1 MSGLVGGVGTK
12 SGIIRSLSGVTAGTA
27 AINIGNVRIVTG
39 YITLDST
46 TSGLSEDLFYNDS
59 TISFSGFKV
68 APAIIMGGTGHY
80 HDSFPV
86 GALDSEITTTGAR
99 LRVAGGRTAGITSS
113 EKVAWIAI
121 GEAS

>member
-1 MSGLVGGVGTK
+1 MSGVIGGVGAK
-12 SGIIRSLSGVTAGTA
+12 SGIINVLSNTTAGTI

-39 YITLDST
+39 YITLDSS
-46 TSGLSEDLFYNDS
+46 TSGLSEGFYYNDH

-86 GALDSEITTTGAR
+86 GAYKSQISTTGAR
-99 LRVAGGRTAGITSS
+99 LRVGCTRTAGITSP
-113 EKVAWIAI
+113 EELAWMAI